1 MKRALIGVVALV
13 CVSLAGCTQNSSVPV
28 CDAGTFEGAFA
39 GEVVVAQNWNC
50 SERQEFW
57 FTDQGS
63 QIIPYVWFIH
73 LEQAGST
80 AKFSDPANID
90 RYRYLPQKPTTLNPD
105 ALPIGFTKG
114 NARADRANGKISQED
129 IFHPLL
135 QNLIRA

>member
-13 CVSLAGCTQNSSVPV
+13 CVSLAGYPQRSFAQA

-50 SERQEFW
+50 RERQEFW

-80 AKFSDPANID
+80 AKFNDPANMD

-105 ALPIGFTKG
+105 GHCQSKLA
-114 NARADRANGKISQED
+114 
-129 IFHPLL
+129 
-135 QNLIRA
+135 